1 MAGLGDPW
9 RHSRLPATAMAHST
23 RSEALNLS
31 RLVLDEL
38 CGLPNKHCCKPLSE
52 SPIVTSARFLCRSS
66 STRSGLGFRVL
77 SIKIRLLPARGF
89 RREPSREDRANTNTN
104 AGTGLNFNYRMKENA
119 GSPGSL
125 NSCGSRRLVPPRIDD
140 ATVG

>member
-1 MAGLGDPW
+1 
-9 RHSRLPATAMAHST
+9 
-23 RSEALNLS
+23 
-31 RLVLDEL
+31 LVLDEL

-66 STRSGLGFRVL
+66 STRSVFGSRVL

-89 RREPSREDRANTNTN
+89 LALAP
-104 AGTGLNFNYRMKENA
+104 AGTFEKTVPTPTPGPASNFNYRMKENA

-140 ATVG
+140 ATVC